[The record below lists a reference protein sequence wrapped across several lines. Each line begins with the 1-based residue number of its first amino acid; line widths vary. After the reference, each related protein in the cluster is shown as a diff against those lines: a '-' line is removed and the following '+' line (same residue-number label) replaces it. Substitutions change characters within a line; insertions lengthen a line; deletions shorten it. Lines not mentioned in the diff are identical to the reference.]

1 VGNPTKEPNMVAPI
15 KSYDTKL
22 DSKSRLTV
30 RGAKARFYAVKVFS
44 DGHVLL
50 SPRRLVALSSISRKT
65 LRTIEQSLENM
76 IQGRMSVPI
85 DIALARKLFSKK
97 K

>member
-1 VGNPTKEPNMVAPI
+1 MVAPI

-50 SPRRLVALSSISRKT
+50 SPRRLVATSSISQKT
-65 LRTIEQSLENM
+65 LKTIEKSLENM
-76 IQGRMSVPI
+76 LQGKLSRPVN
-85 DIALARKLFSKK
+85 IASARKLFFKK